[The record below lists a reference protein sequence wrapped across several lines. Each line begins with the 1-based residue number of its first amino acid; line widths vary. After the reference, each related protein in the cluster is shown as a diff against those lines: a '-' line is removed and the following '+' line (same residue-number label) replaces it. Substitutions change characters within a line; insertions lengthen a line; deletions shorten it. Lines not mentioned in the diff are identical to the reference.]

1 MIDSKE
7 AEYLDRLSKFDEM
20 EKEAESKLKD
30 KPVFTPYSF
39 DELLKMPPKE
49 WLLDQVFG
57 AGDIGMIYGSP
68 GCGKTFVVID
78 MIVSLCTGQK
88 WANGF
93 DVTRRLNVA
102 YCAGE
107 GIGGLPSKFAAI
119 ARHYDIAN
127 LENFVFY
134 PIPPQLYDNEATATI
149 NHFCNEW
156 KARQFTK
163 EVAPLDVLII
173 DTLHT
178 ATVAADENSAQH
190 MGKVLYSCRLA
201 SNHLGCAVILIHHT
215 NKSGLI
221 ERGSSALRGAMDFMI
236 KIGKPSD
243 TATHVVMSC
252 EKLKDGEQ
260 WKNQNFS
267 LQPQVEFKSA
277 YVSWN
282 DPDSLTQIKGAKASD
297 KEKLQAEMKRYAGTR
312 LTCNR
317 LAESIAQS
325 PPYTRKLLT
334 ELEDAKEC
342 QRELSNPGKEPSSR
356 NPWVYWID
364 AIQEGE
370 GFND

>member
-1 MIDSKE
+1 MIESKE
-7 AEYLDRLSKFDEM
+7 AEYLARLSRFDEM

-30 KPVFTPYSF
+30 KLVFTPYSF

-57 AGDIGMIYGSP
+57 AGDIGMIYGPP

-88 WANGF
+88 WANEF
-93 DVTRRLNVA
+93 DVTRCLNVA

-107 GIGGLPSKFAAI
+107 GIGGLPSRFAAI
-119 ARHYDIAN
+119 VRHYNIAN

-134 PIPPQLYDNEATATI
+134 PIPPQLYDDQATATI

-156 KARQFTK
+156 KARQDAK

-190 MGKVLYSCRLA
+190 MGTVLHSCRSA
-201 SNHLGCAVILIHHT
+201 GNNLGCAVILVHHT
-215 NKSGLI
+215 NKSGSI

-236 KIGKPSD
+236 KIGKNSD
-243 TATHVVMSC
+243 TDTYAVMSC

-260 WKNQNFS
+260 WKSQSFS
-267 LQPQVEFKSA
+267 LQPQVECKSA
-277 YVSWN
+277 YVSWD
-282 DPDSLTQIKGAKASD
+282 DPGSLTQIKGAKAND
-297 KEKLQAEMKRYAGTR
+297 KEKLKAEMKHYPGKRF
-312 LTCNR
+312 TCKS
-317 LAESIAQS
+317 LSELIVQS
-325 PPYTRKLLT
+325 QDYTRTLLR
-334 ELEDAKEC
+334 ELEEVGEC
-342 QRELSNPGKEPSSR
+342 QRELCDQTKKSSNR
-356 NPWVYWID
+356 NPWVYWIAAD
-364 AIQEGE
+364 QEKAGL
-370 GFND
+370 ND